1 MITNRF
7 FMPTVL
13 KAGAAG
19 FLALS
24 LTGAGYDRNFPKKE
38 GVSTENIS
46 EDVSKPTIIFLM
58 TDQQRWDAIG
68 INNPHIKTPNLDR
81 LAQQGILFN
90 QATYKNPI
98 LNADY
103 PDVDVEQL
111 GRCRLV

>member
-1 MITNRF
+1 MNYF
-7 FMPTVL
+7 ADFMRVTILSAAVL
-13 KAGAAG
+13 PVFPVIADAA
-19 FLALS
+19 
-24 LTGAGYDRNFPKKE
+24 PK
-38 GVSTENIS
+38 
-46 EDVSKPTIIFLM
+46 SKPDIIFLM